1 MLHLLKYRFLQIIR
15 EYSVMFWS
23 LAFPIILGTFY
34 YLSFGNIGLAG
45 TGETSWDSVPV
56 AVITED
62 DTSDYALAFSQFLAE
77 LDGDML
83 KIEDISSEKEAMDDL
98 KSGTIQG
105 IYYVKDTPSLTVAE
119 NGINES
125 ILTAL
130 LDTYRQNSR
139 LLQKIAITHPERITD
154 ALNAVYDY
162 QSFTKDTSLGG
173 KTLDSTVQYFLALI
187 AYACLSGA
195 FLGVRFAM
203 DGQAN
208 LSALGARRSITPT
221 HKLTLILIDM
231 LVIVAVHFVDVLLL
245 NLYIVKVLGFSLG
258 DQTGTLI
265 LINLMGSLIGVCM
278 GIVLGCV
285 SRLSLGVRMGLCVA
299 LTLFPGF
306 LAGLMFGN
314 MKNIIEANCPVI
326 NRINPAAVLSD
337 AYYCMS
343 VYNDSARLT
352 RSLIILAVMSLL
364 CLIVAFLGVRRERYD
379 SI

>member
-1 MLHLLKYRFLQIIR
+1 MLHILKYRFLQVIR
-15 EYSVMFWS
+15 EYSVLFWS

-45 TGETSWDSVPV
+45 TGETSWDSIPV
-56 AVITED
+56 AVITKE
-62 DTSDYALAFSQFLAE
+62 DTSDTTHAFSQFLTE

-83 KIEDISSEKEAMDDL
+83 KIEDISSEKEAIDAL
-98 KSGTIQG
+98 KSETIQG
-105 IYYVKDTPSLTVAE
+105 IYYVKDTPSLTVAK

-125 ILTAL
+125 ILTSL
-130 LDTYRQNSR
+130 LDSYRRNAN
-139 LLQKIAITHPERITD
+139 LLQKIAETHPERIAD
-154 ALNAVYDY
+154 ALNTVYDY

-203 DGQAN
+203 DSQAN

-231 LVIVAVHFVDVLLL
+231 LVIVAVHFLDVLIL

-258 DQTGTLI
+258 DQVGTLI

-306 LAGLMFGN
+306 LAGLMFGD
-314 MKNIIEANCPVI
+314 MKNIIETNCPI
-326 NRINPAAVLSD
+326 LNRINPAAVLSD
-337 AYYCMS
+337 AYYCMG

-352 RSLIILAVMSLL
+352 RCLIILAAMSLL

>member
-83 KIEDISSEKEAMDDL
+83 KIEDISSEKEAIDDL

-154 ALNAVYDY
+154 ALNAVYVY
-162 QSFTKDTSLGG
+162 QSFT
-173 KTLDSTVQYFLALI
+173 
-187 AYACLSGA
+187 
-195 FLGVRFAM
+195 
-203 DGQAN
+203 
-208 LSALGARRSITPT
+208 
-221 HKLTLILIDM
+221 
-231 LVIVAVHFVDVLLL
+231 
-245 NLYIVKVLGFSLG
+245 
-258 DQTGTLI
+258 
-265 LINLMGSLIGVCM
+265 
-278 GIVLGCV
+278 
-285 SRLSLGVRMGLCVA
+285 
-299 LTLFPGF
+299 
-306 LAGLMFGN
+306 
-314 MKNIIEANCPVI
+314 
-326 NRINPAAVLSD
+326 
-337 AYYCMS
+337 
-343 VYNDSARLT
+343 
-352 RSLIILAVMSLL
+352 
-364 CLIVAFLGVRRERYD
+364 
-379 SI
+379 